1 MNSKNELVVK
11 SNRLI
16 EASYRLTL
24 AEQRIILF
32 AIVEARRTQ
41 KGLSADTF
49 IDILAA
55 DYAAMFDVPVKQA
68 YEQIKEAA
76 QTLFYREFILYDIR
90 PDTGKERMTKGRWV
104 SAASYIDG
112 DGVIQLQFS
121 GVIVPYITK
130 LEAEFTRYKLEKV
143 AHMSSAYAIRLYE
156 LLMQWGS
163 VGRREVELEWLK
175 KILMVD
181 KNYERLDN
189 FKKWVV
195 DVAMS
200 QINEHSDLTASYT
213 QRKTGRAVT
222 HLIFKFSIKEEAAPE
237 KAPAKV
243 KETHAGIRAS
253 GLFKRLR
260 SHGIGDRL
268 AIAWITKDEARASAT
283 VEYVE
288 ARAKQG
294 LIKGSA
300 AGYLRTLFES
310 GAEVGPSVF
319 ETELEAQARETE
331 AKAREAANS
340 ARRAEAE
347 KQAKAKGD
355 REAKDRIKAAVLALA
370 PEAKRALADEY
381 KAGGAVVR
389 SAWDEKKG
397 GFRDSMENIA
407 FNLWLQKRVS
417 TQSQPKNTAPEPE
430 PSQPEPTP
438 PKGTLYKKMF
448 GRGKI

>member
-1 MNSKNELVVK
+1 MSNKNELVVK
-11 SNRLI
+11 SNRLV

-24 AEQRIILF
+24 AEQRIILY
-32 AIVEARRTQ
+32 AIVEARRTG
-41 KGLSADTF
+41 KGLSADDF
-49 IDILAA
+49 VEILAT
-55 DYAAMFDVPVKQA
+55 DYAEMYGLALNQA

-76 QTLFYREFILYDIR
+76 RTLFQRYVILYERTEQGGQWVTSVRWLSSSGYYDRAGRIR
-90 PDTGKERMTKGRWV
+90 LRFAPEM
-104 SAASYIDG
+104 
-112 DGVIQLQFS
+112 
-121 GVIVPYITK
+121 VPYITR
-130 LEAEFTRYKLEKV
+130 LETEFTRYKLEKIANITSV
-143 AHMSSAYAIRLYE
+143 YAIRLYE
-156 LLMQWGS
+156 LLIQWGS
-163 VGRREVELEWLK
+163 IGTREIDLEWLK
-175 KILMVD
+175 KTLMAD
-181 KNYERLDN
+181 KDYPRLFD
-189 FKKWVV
+189 FKKRVV
-195 DVAMS
+195 DVALF

-331 AKAREAANS
+331 AKAREAANL

-370 PEAKRALADEY
+370 PEAKRAFADEY

>member
-55 DYAAMFDVPVKQA
+55 DYAAMFDIPVKQA

-76 QTLFYREFILYDIR
+76 QTLFYREFILYDTR
-90 PDTGKERMTKGRWV
+90 PETGNERMTKGRWV

-130 LEAEFTRYKLEKV
+130 LEAEFTRYKLEKI

-195 DVAMS
+195 DVAVA
-200 QINEHSDLTASYT
+200 QINAHSDLTASYT
-213 QRKTGRAVT
+213 QRKTGRVVT
-222 HLIFKFSIKEEAAPE
+222 HLIFTFALKEEAAQE
-237 KAPAKV
+237 KAPAKA
-243 KETHAGIRAS
+243 KETHAEIRAS
-253 GLFKRLR
+253 DLFKRLR

-268 AIAWITKDEARASAT
+268 AVAWILKDEARARAT

-288 ARAKQG
+288 ARAKRG
-294 LIKGSA
+294 MVKGST
-300 AGYLRTLFES
+300 AGYLRTLFED
-310 GAEVGPSVF
+310 GAEVGKSTF
-319 ETELEAQARETE
+319 EAELEAQARETE
-331 AKAREAANS
+331 AQARNAADM
-340 ARRAEAE
+340 AKRAEAE
-347 KQAKAKGD
+347 KRAKAKAD
-355 REAKDRIKAAVLALA
+355 REAKDLAKAAVLALA
-370 PEAKRALADEY
+370 PEARRALADEY
-381 KAGGAVVR
+381 REGATVR
-389 SAWDEKKG
+389 SAWDEKKS

-407 FNLWLQKRVS
+407 FNLWLQTRVS
-417 TQSQPKNTAPEPE
+417 AQNKPEATEPE
-430 PSQPEPTP
+430 PSQQELA
-438 PKGTLYKKMF
+438 PKKGALYEKMF
-448 GRGKI
+448 GRGKTND